1 MAPVMTNSRRLLTV
15 GALLLLAAPAAGQDA
30 APQADGATLFKT
42 YCAMCHDGPAADAQ
56 APRFDTLRRLSAEQ
70 VLAALERGS
79 MRARAAERS
88 RAQRRALAAY
98 VSGKPLAD
106 SDAAIP
112 KSAFCS
118 VAVAPPAKALAGPA
132 WN

>member
-1 MAPVMTNSRRLLTV
+1 MAAVMTTSGRFVVV
-15 GALLLLAAPAAGQDA
+15 GALLLLAAPVAGQDA
-30 APQADGATLFKT
+30 APQADGAALLKT

-56 APRFDTLRRLSAEQ
+56 APRLDTLRRLSAEQ
-70 VLAALERGS
+70 VLATLERGS

-98 VSGKPLAD
+98 VSGKALAALD
-106 SDAAIP
+106 EAIP

-118 VAVAPPAKALAGPA
+118 VTTAAPA
-132 WN
+132 